1 MPGTLRR
8 AGGRRRPARDRFLPS
23 PGRRTTPAAV
33 RRTGDPRTGSGSL
46 RFAAWTGP
54 GRRAL
59 ADVVVVTALVVSGQL
74 SVWTADTAAI
84 AADRPVH
91 ALLLAVVTVPLYV
104 RRSRP
109 LPVLL
114 LVLGAT
120 WVQFQLGGAVYQPW
134 FAVLLALYAVAAHGG
149 RWEALVGAAATAV
162 EVLAVDIPK
171 LAAGDPVDEV
181 LPAWLVLAGV
191 WGLGRWIRHR
201 HRETADLQSR
211 ALTAER
217 EGAEQAAR
225 AVAEE
230 RARIARELHDLVAH
244 SMGVI
249 VIQAQAGQRTLDREP
264 ESARAALASIETAGR
279 QGLAEMRRLLGLLT
293 SPQDSTVSPQPGLG
307 DLPALV
313 DRLRGAGMPVD
324 VDDARRAG
332 RRSPAGV
339 DLAAYRIVQEAL
351 TNVLKHA
358 GPARARGRRPV
369 RRGDAVDVEVRDDGR
384 GPNGR
389 RPAAGGHGLVG
400 MRERAALY
408 GGSVEAGAGR
418 TGRLPR
424 PRAAARRR
432 DAA

>member
-1 MPGTLRR
+1 VDDAAAHPPH
-8 AGGRRRPARDRFLPS
+8 GGSANPPWID
-23 PGRRTTPAAV
+23 TV
-33 RRTGDPRTGSGSL
+33 RRMDWPRTA
-46 RFAAWTGP
+46 RV
-54 GRRAL
+54 
-59 ADVVVVTALVVSGQL
+59 ADAVVVTALVVSGQL

-91 ALLLAVVTVPLYV
+91 ALLLAAITVPLYV
-104 RRSRP
+104 RRLRP

-120 WVQFQLGGAVYQPW
+120 WVQFQLAGEVYQPW

-149 RWEALVGAAATAV
+149 RREALIGAAATAV
-162 EVLAVDIPK
+162 QVLAVDVPK

-181 LPAWLVLAGV
+181 LPAWFVLAGV

-211 ALTAER
+211 ALAAER
-217 EGAEQAAR
+217 DGAEQAAR

-249 VIQAQAGQRTLDREP
+249 VIQAQAGQRAIDAEP
-264 ESARAALASIETAGR
+264 ESARAALASIETSGR

-293 SPQDSTVSPQPGLG
+293 SPQDSSVSPQPGLR

-313 DRLRGAGMPVD
+313 DRLRGAGILVD
-324 VDDARRAG
+324 VETDGDLDDL
-332 RRSPAGV
+332 PAGV

-358 GPARARGRRPV
+358 GPATACVVV
-369 RRGDAVDVEVRDDGR
+369 RSAGGAVDVEVRDDGR
-384 GPNGR
+384 GQNGHR
-389 RPAAGGHGLVG
+389 AAGGGHGLVG

-408 GGSVEAGAGR
+408 GGSVEAGGLPDGGFQVRA
-418 TGRLPR
+418 RLLVDGTPR
-424 PRAAARRR
+424 
-432 DAA
+432 